1 MWQTATKKFIVK
13 VFIFWLKSLRPV
25 CFQPKRMLEIFG
37 IWPLLE
43 PFVSWSIV
51 FITFYL
57 KVFLTRFT
65 WRKLAGK
72 ICGLAGLWRPH
83 LHYSVKS
90 PQAPDTNFLSYP
102 HHLNFG
108 SCYTEEKT
116 WGCLAPKHY
125 SHLSSGIINQNIHY
139 LCNMV
144 REEQWKVMEKK
155 IKDIY
160 AQDKVETSAFIRQ
173 RGKLLR
179 VEIKILQAVLRK

>member
-1 MWQTATKKFIVK
+1 MNSWTRCSVTPHWVCFYLFPIMWQTATKKFIVK
-13 VFIFWLKSLRPV
+13 VFIFWLKTLRPV

-116 WGCLAPKHY
+116 WGLLGSKALQPSFFRDYQSEY
-125 SHLSSGIINQNIHY
+125 SLSVQYG
-139 LCNMV
+139 
-144 REEQWKVMEKK
+144 
-155 IKDIY
+155 
-160 AQDKVETSAFIRQ
+160 
-173 RGKLLR
+173 
-179 VEIKILQAVLRK
+179 